1 MTTTTTS
8 APRITPAPAPG
19 RARGHSRPS
28 IAAYVTI
35 AILAVFSFIPV
46 IWMVLTSFTASNDIF
61 QFPPAL
67 FDRGYTLDHYVAV
80 LTNPVLLQFVY
91 NGLFVSITTALF
103 SLIIGF
109 AAGYSF
115 SKFRYIGRS
124 PFMFA
129 ILLAQMVPEILLLLT
144 LYTSFNALG
153 LLDTYGALILA
164 YTTFTLPLAVWMMKN
179 TFDAVPDEL
188 IEAARVDGASEWRI
202 MWSVLLPVVRT
213 SLIAVGLFSFIRA
226 WNDLAFAL
234 TLVGTG
240 KQTLPAGLAM
250 TFLGEFQNSYG
261 PMLAASTVTS
271 IPVVVIFL
279 VLQKH
284 FVSGALSGSVK

>member
-1 MTTTTTS
+1 MTIATV
-8 APRITPAPAPG
+8 R
-19 RARGHSRPS
+19 RRRLVERPS
-28 IAAYVTI
+28 KTAYATLGVLSI
-35 AILAVFSFIPV
+35 FAFIPV
-46 IWMVLTSFTASNDIF
+46 ASMILTSFTSSNDIF
-61 QFPPAL
+61 QFPPDIFA
-67 FDRGYTLDHYVAV
+67 RSYTLDHYVAV
-80 LTNPVLLQFVY
+80 LTDPVLMRFFL
-91 NGLFVSITTALF
+91 NGVFVSITTTAF
-103 SLIIGF
+103 SLVVGF

-153 LLDTYGALILA
+153 LLNTYAALILS
-164 YTTFTLPLAVWMMKN
+164 YTTFTLPLSVWMMKN

-188 IEAARVDGASEWRI
+188 LEAARVDGASEWRI
-202 MWSVLLPVVRT
+202 MWSVLLPVTRT

-234 TLVGTG
+234 TLVGTEQ
-240 KQTLPAGLAM
+240 QTLPAGLVL

-284 FVSGALSGSVK
+284 FVSGAMSGSVK

>member
-1 MTTTTTS
+1 MTAMT
-8 APRITPAPAPG
+8 TPAPTFLA
-19 RARGHSRPS
+19 SRRS
-28 IAAYVTI
+28 VTAYVTI
-35 AILAVFSFIPV
+35 AVLAVFSFVPV
-46 IWMVLTSFTASNDIF
+46 AWMVLTSFTQSNDIF

-67 FDRGYTLDHYVAV
+67 FDREYTLDHYMSVV
-80 LTNPVLLQFVY
+80 TNPVLMQFVA
-91 NGLFVSITTALF
+91 NGLFVSITTTLF
-103 SLIIGF
+103 SVIIGF

-115 SKFRYIGRS
+115 SKFRYLGRT

-153 LLDTYGALILA
+153 LLDTYAALILA

-202 MWSVLLPVVRT
+202 MLTVLFPVVRT

-234 TLVGTG
+234 TLVGTQ

-261 PMLAASTVTS
+261 PMLAASTITS
-271 IPVVVIFL
+271 IPVIVMFL
-279 VLQKH
+279 ILQKH
-284 FVSGALSGSVK
+284 FISGAMSGSVK